1 MAKIINKFIL
11 YFNYKIIKIDFYSLI
26 KIIIIKNSNIFNN
39 NNIIIFCI
47 LLLLFFFIKNS

>member
-26 KIIIIKNSNIFNN
+26 KINIKF
-39 NNIIIFCI
+39 
-47 LLLLFFFIKNS
+47 

>member
-11 YFNYKIIKIDFYSLI
+11 YFNYKIII
-26 KIIIIKNSNIFNN
+26 KLSNIFNN
-39 NNIIIFCI
+39 NNNIFC

>member
-11 YFNYKIIKIDFYSLI
+11 YFNYKIII
-26 KIIIIKNSNIFNN
+26 KLSNIFNN

-47 LLLLFFFIKNS
+47 LLLFFFFIKNS